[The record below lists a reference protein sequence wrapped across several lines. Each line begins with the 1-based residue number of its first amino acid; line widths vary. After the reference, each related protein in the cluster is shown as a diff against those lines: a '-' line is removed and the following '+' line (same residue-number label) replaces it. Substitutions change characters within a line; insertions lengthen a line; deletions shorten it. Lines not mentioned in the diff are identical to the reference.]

1 MGKSSTNY
9 TSKFGEMSETDAIR
23 YDGWWKHQE
32 AINSG
37 VTDMPSIYDNWYK
50 PNTSADGYKAT
61 AKDMNFP
68 QHGGAIP
75 NTQTMVT
82 LEPGMEVGRYGE
94 PTKLS
99 DYVTETGL
107 PPERLSLPPITNHNE
122 YFIYKVAKPIPNVER
137 AVAAPYIGDPGLGI
151 QYKLP
156 KPIKTYINDG
166 YLIKK

>member
-1 MGKSSTNY
+1 
-9 TSKFGEMSETDAIR
+9 MSETDAIR